1 MTNRSANV
9 FSTELN
15 GRSELGEGFMS
26 RMTEVMVTETC
37 VAAGNKR
44 GGSRKLQR
52 VEQPRA
58 IAPDDHSPGL
68 EILHRTTS
76 GIKFNGTIVVRGQPP
91 NRNKIL
97 NKVRRNKN
105 VIKSKGPRKPCYA
118 SGGNRK

>member
-105 VIKSKGPRKPCYA
+105 VIKSKGPRKPCCT